1 MMMNWIKFGL
11 IVFYM
16 LFEFSAI
23 GQSKSED
30 FGYSIEH
37 QDSSMWNKQVK
48 IKRDRKGLMDDV
60 NSIVTIG
67 IGSNYVLQ
75 SAIEGFYSLDN
86 LDLKVGYQRKV
97 FMPALV
103 LDASLKTHAFM
114 LRERYPDISSED
126 WDGYLISKMDAD
138 FLLAADLKLK
148 YFPFLSKRMKRE
160 VSGNHVFGPYVSL
173 AWVNAFSITRETYQD
188 YFYEGELARLLKHE
202 EEVINT
208 GFDYGQLFIRLGYQ
222 QRVFKKL
229 LVEAEVI
236 LLTLKDYREL
246 NVSYGLVTQY
256 ESENFFNLTLSYII
270 RQ

>member
-1 MMMNWIKFGL
+1 MVNWIKLAL

-16 LFEFSAI
+16 LFEFSVI
-23 GQSKSED
+23 GQSKSDD

-37 QDSSMWNKQVK
+37 NDSSMWNKQVK
-48 IKRDRKGLMDDV
+48 IKRNRKGLMDDV
-60 NSIVTIG
+60 NSILTIG

-75 SAIEGFYSLDN
+75 SAIDGFYSLDN

-97 FMPALV
+97 FIPALV
-103 LDASLKTHAFM
+103 LDVSLKTHAFM
-114 LRERYPDISSED
+114 LRERYPDISNEE
-126 WDGYLISKMDAD
+126 WDGYLKSKMDAD

-148 YFPFLSKRMKRE
+148 YFPFLGKRMKRE

-173 AWVNAFSITRETYQD
+173 AWVNAFSITRETYKD
-188 YFYEGELARLLKHE
+188 YFYEGELARLLQYE

-208 GFDYGQLFIRLGYQ
+208 SFDYGQLFIRLGYQ

-270 RQ
+270 KQ

>member
-1 MMMNWIKFGL
+1 MSGL
-11 IVFYM
+11 KCFCCGFFVFYSLSVM
-16 LFEFSAI
+16 
-23 GQSKSED
+23 GQIKSSRID
-30 FGYSIEH
+30 YSSER

-60 NSIVTIG
+60 TSILTVG
-67 IGSNYVLQ
+67 VGSNYILQ
-75 SAIEGFYSLDN
+75 SAINGFYSLDN

-114 LRERYPDISSED
+114 LRERYPDISNEV
-126 WDGYLISKMDAD
+126 WDGYLKSKMDAD

-148 YFPFLSKRMKRE
+148 YFPFLSKKMKRE

-173 AWVNAFSITRETYQD
+173 AWVDAFSVTRETYKD
-188 YFYEGELARLLKHE
+188 YFYEGELARLLQYE

-229 LVEAEVI
+229 LVEAEVT
-236 LLTLKDYREL
+236 LLTLMDYREL
-246 NVSYGLVTQY
+246 NVAYGLVTQY
-256 ESENFFNLTLSYII
+256 ETENFFNLSLSYILK
-270 RQ
+270 Q

>member
-1 MMMNWIKFGL
+1 MGFL
-11 IVFYM
+11 RCFFCV
-16 LFEFSAI
+16 LFFIYSLSVA
-23 GQSKSED
+23 GQIRSNRV
-30 FGYSIEH
+30 GYSIEH

-48 IKRDRKGLMDDV
+48 IKRNRKGLMDDV
-60 NSIVTIG
+60 NSILTIG

-75 SAIEGFYSLDN
+75 SAIDGFYSLDN

-103 LDASLKTHAFM
+103 LDVSLKTHAFM
-114 LRERYPDISSED
+114 LRERYPDISNDE
-126 WDGYLISKMDAD
+126 WDGYLKSKMDAD

-173 AWVNAFSITRETYQD
+173 AWVNAFSITRETYKD
-188 YFYEGELARLLKHE
+188 YFNEGELAGLLKYE

-208 GFDYGQLFIRLGYQ
+208 SFDYGQLFIRLGYQ

-270 RQ
+270 KQ